1 MNFDRLTKSNNPMIK
16 EEVVSGRSPIERA
29 GGGVMTMSGSINKCL
44 MLFGI
49 LLVVGGYAYMN
60 PHPYFMMGGVIAGM
74 VISFINSRDLSK
86 SAIYAPL
93 FTAAY
98 GLFAGALTAM
108 YAAAYNGIIFHAVTI
123 TLSIF
128 FSMLFLYKSG
138 LITVTDK
145 FRSVIMTAMGGIMI
159 LYLVSFGMYMFG
171 YNMPFLHDQTPI
183 GIGIS
188 LVIAIVASLKLLVD
202 FDNFDR
208 GVKSGSPE
216 YMEWYISKGL
226 IFTTIWLYSEVLFLV
241 SNFMGSE

>member
-1 MNFDRLTKSNNPMIK
+1 MNFDRLMKSNNPLIK
-16 EEVVSGRSPIERA
+16 EETVSGSSPITRTGSGTMTIA
-29 GGGVMTMSGSINKCL
+29 GGINKSL

-49 LLVVGGYAYMN
+49 LLVVGAYAFMN
-60 PHPYFMMGGVIAGM
+60 PHPYMMMGGVIAGM
-74 VISFINSRDLSK
+74 VISFLNSRDLSR

-93 FTAAY
+93 FAAAY

-108 YAAAYNGIIFHAVTI
+108 YAAAYSGIIFHAVTI

-145 FRSVIMTAMGGIMI
+145 FRSIVMTLVGGIML
-159 LYLVSFGMYMFG
+159 LYLVSFGMYLFG
-171 YNMPFLHDQTPI
+171 YDMPFLHDQTPI

-188 LVIAIVASLKLLVD
+188 IVISIVASMKLLVD

-208 GVKSGSPE
+208 GEKSGSPE

-226 IFTTIWLYSEVLFLV
+226 LFTTIWLYSEILFIV
-241 SNFMGSE
+241 SNFMGGE

>member
-1 MNFDRLTKSNNPMIK
+1 MIK
-16 EEVVSGRSPIERA
+16 EETVSGRSPITTP
-29 GGGVMTMSGSINKCL
+29 GGGAMTMSGSINKCL

-49 LLVVGGYAYMN
+49 LLVTGAYAFLN
-60 PHPYFMMGGVIAGM
+60 PHPYFMIGGVIAGM
-74 VISFINSRDLSK
+74 GISFLNSRDLSK

-93 FTAAY
+93 FAIAY

-108 YAAAYNGIIFHAVTI
+108 YNARFNGIIFHAVTI
-123 TLSIF
+123 TMSIF
-128 FSMLFLYKSG
+128 FAMLFLYKSG

-145 FRSVIMTAMGGIMI
+145 FRSVIMTLMGGIML
-159 LYLVSFGMYMFG
+159 LYLVSFGMYLFG

-208 GVKSGSPE
+208 GVKSGAPE
-216 YMEWYISKGL
+216 YMEWYISNGL
-226 IFTTIWLYSEVLFLV
+226 LFTTIWLYSEILFLL
-241 SNFMGSE
+241 SNFLGSE